1 MLLDLTELMQ
11 DGFFQKVMLS
21 MICAVCIAGL
31 IEFYK
36 TFVVG
41 ADQALNGKHPHV
53 HMNPTPPKR

>member
-1 MLLDLTELMQ
+1 MLDLTSPMQ
-11 DGFFQKVMLS
+11 NGFFQKVFLS
-21 MICAVCIAGL
+21 MFLALCIAGL

-53 HMNPTPPKR
+53 HMTTPPPRR

>member
-1 MLLDLTELMQ
+1 MQ
-11 DGFFQKVMLS
+11 DGFFQKVVLS
-21 MICAVCIAGL
+21 MICAMCIAGL

-53 HMNPTPPKR
+53 HMNPVTPPPKR